1 MLKGVV
7 VTGNQEFLDSQL
19 FKICLVLND
28 VKKGFARTKP
38 CARLRIR
45 IILFLSEQNTP
56 GVFPVALCV
65 LSPNIKITSFGD
77 CISSVVSVN
86 HLISLQVVNE

>member
-28 VKKGFARTKP
+28 VKKVLP
-38 CARLRIR
+38 E
-45 IILFLSEQNTP
+45 LS
-56 GVFPVALCV
+56 LV
-65 LSPNIKITSFGD
+65 L
-77 CISSVVSVN
+77 V
-86 HLISLQVVNE
+86 